1 MDAKVLTFI
10 AKLDE
15 LEERYGNHALFQ
27 AVKDGFMAI
36 YGQPDTDT
44 ALCEGIDIDY
54 DNQRVMYNPKHQN
67 NVNTSIESNPSVD
80 IDLIPGVEVWSIFSR
95 NRVDVRDGNPL
106 VYALKGEGKW
116 TFRSESDRKAIIGQF
131 DLIADKFLATHRY
144 DVTVIAPTS
153 NPLNEFIVKMITSKR
168 PGIEYIR
175 GALLKLST
183 DDIASM
189 VEDKDSIFVRTY
201 KDEIDAARRM
211 LFTYLERMD
220 RERDGVFTRHLI
232 DNSKMRNVLD
242 RTLKNNDELVAED
255 AAKITD
261 HDVLLI
267 DDTISRGQTI
277 REAVNVI
284 KSCYAPKSITV
295 LTLFSRLYG

>member
-1 MDAKVLTFI
+1 
-10 AKLDE
+10 
-15 LEERYGNHALFQ
+15 
-27 AVKDGFMAI
+27 
-36 YGQPDTDT
+36 
-44 ALCEGIDIDY
+44 
-54 DNQRVMYNPKHQN
+54 
-67 NVNTSIESNPSVD
+67 
-80 IDLIPGVEVWSIFSR
+80 
-95 NRVDVRDGNPL
+95 
-106 VYALKGEGKW
+106 
-116 TFRSESDRKAIIGQF
+116 
-131 DLIADKFLATHRY
+131 
-144 DVTVIAPTS
+144 
-153 NPLNEFIVKMITSKR
+153 
-168 PGIEYIR
+168 
-175 GALLKLST
+175 
-183 DDIASM
+183 M